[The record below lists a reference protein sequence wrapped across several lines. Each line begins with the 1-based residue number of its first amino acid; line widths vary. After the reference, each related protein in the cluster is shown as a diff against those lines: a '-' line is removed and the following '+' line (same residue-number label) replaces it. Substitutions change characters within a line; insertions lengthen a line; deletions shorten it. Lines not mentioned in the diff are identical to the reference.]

1 MAEATPNPAENDDN
15 PWKKLNVPVQ
25 DADTLRQE
33 AVEAHHDHLITEIE
47 TSEGPLATTLR
58 AVYDGQDIEYFMEK
72 LDARIKNHDHEIERM
87 CNYHYQG
94 FIDSIRELQQVSGDA
109 TKLKNNGMV
118 VSRKQELPIINIYI
132 KGTRLKQKDQFKYLG
147 SLISSDGRNNSE
159 VASRIAQAK
168 TNFQKMKTVL
178 TNKNISIRTR
188 RRALECYIEP
198 ILMYGC
204 EAWTISKQTQKKL
217 EATEMWFLRRMLRIS
232 WTAKKTNDTVL
243 EEAHTTRLLISKIRK
258 RQATFFGHVMR
269 REKLENLVTTGMLEG
284 KRSRGKQR
292 EKLIEGLTDW
302 LKAWKSLEA
311 IEATKD
317 RKKWRTMIANA
328 GEIQGL
334 NRDIQASCDPLLSKG
349 DQLVKCQK
357 VQKNVTQAIE
367 SLSLCLPVLEM
378 YGKLQEQMKSKRYY
392 PALKTLEQLEHTYL
406 PRVINHWFSQTMSEA
421 IPRLRERIKEASMT
435 ELKDFLESIRKHSA
449 KIGEVAM
456 RHAAEQNNMDP
467 KIAEKRVKKRRA
479 PPPPN
484 PFTGEVEHDPS
495 TPASDGDDNE
505 EELSAQDLVDFS
517 PVYRCLHIYTV
528 LGDKEKFESYYRA
541 QRWKQARLSLQ
552 PPPNMHESLDL
563 FKRYFHDI
571 IGFFVVED
579 HILHTTQGLV
589 TRSHMDELW
598 EKAVEKL
605 SATLRSTSARLV
617 SNGTAEQSC
626 KMAYLMLEV
635 KKLIVL
641 FCHTL
646 KGYGFSVGRL
656 LELLLEMRDRYS
668 VILSEQWVQ
677 VFNDIF
683 AEDNYTPI
691 MCETPEDY
699 LMVTSQF
706 PYKDKDLEKS
716 EYPRQIPFSQ
726 FVPSVFVQVK
736 EYINACLKFSA
747 DLHLSHT
754 EIDDMIRKSANQL
767 LMKTLGGCLSNLI
780 KKPKLSLLQLIQIS
794 INMNYLEKSCEYL
807 EEYISSIT
815 GAQKDSVHIARLHGS
830 AMFKD
835 ARSDAEQHIYQQLNL
850 KIDEFLDLASYDW
863 VMLESKG
870 QASSYLMDLIAF
882 LQSTFMSFTNLPI
895 FHTSWANYV

>member
-1 MAEATPNPAENDDN
+1 MMAEATPNPSENDDN
-15 PWKKLNVPVQ
+15 PWKKLSVPVQ

-72 LDARIKNHDHEIERM
+72 LGGRIKSHDHEIERM

-109 TKLKNNGMV
+109 TKLKV
-118 VSRKQELPIINIYI
+118 E
-132 KGTRLKQKDQFKYLG
+132 
-147 SLISSDGRNNSE
+147 
-159 VASRIAQAK
+159 
-168 TNFQKMKTVL
+168 
-178 TNKNISIRTR
+178 
-188 RRALECYIEP
+188 
-198 ILMYGC
+198 
-204 EAWTISKQTQKKL
+204 
-217 EATEMWFLRRMLRIS
+217 
-232 WTAKKTNDTVL
+232 
-243 EEAHTTRLLISKIRK
+243 
-258 RQATFFGHVMR
+258 
-269 REKLENLVTTGMLEG
+269 
-284 KRSRGKQR
+284 
-292 EKLIEGLTDW
+292 IEGLN
-302 LKAWKSLEA
+302 
-311 IEATKD
+311 
-317 RKKWRTMIANA
+317 R
-328 GEIQGL
+328 EIQT
-334 NRDIQASCDPLLSKG
+334 SCEPLLSKG

-406 PRVINHWFSQTMSEA
+406 PRVINHWFSQTMAEA

-467 KIAEKRVKKRRA
+467 KIAEKRMKKRRA

-484 PFTGEVEHDPS
+484 PFTGEVELP
-495 TPASDGDDNE
+495 TPTSDGDENE
-505 EELSAQDLVDFS
+505 EELSAQDLIDFS

-626 KMAYLMLEV
+626 KMANLMLEV

-699 LMVTSQF
+699 LIVTSQF
-706 PYKDKDLEKS
+706 PYKDKELERS

-726 FVPSVFVQVK
+726 FVPSVYVQVK

-830 AMFKD
+830 SMFKD
-835 ARSDAEQHIYQQLNL
+835 ARSDAEQHIYEQLNL

-863 VMLESKG
+863 NIMESKG

-882 LQSTFMSFTNLPI
+882 LQSTFMSFTNLPYI
-895 FHTSWANYV
+895 YEDDGGKVAKTACMSACQHIAVRLKALLEDNEIRQISMGALQQFNLDVMQCEQFAASEPVPDSNDGTLQMAFSDLRQILDLFINWDWSVYLADYGKQQSRYLRVPRTTAVNMLEKLNNADKKKNNLFTSLKKNERDKKKLIETVLKQLKVLENGAS

>member
-1 MAEATPNPAENDDN
+1 MRNVNNGKMAEATPSASGEEY
-15 PWKKLNVPVQ
+15 PWKRLNVSVQ

-58 AVYDGQDIEYFMEK
+58 AVYDGDEIDYFMEK
-72 LDARIKNHDHEIERM
+72 LDGRIKSHDHEIERM

-109 TKLKNNGMV
+109 TKLK
-118 VSRKQELPIINIYI
+118 
-132 KGTRLKQKDQFKYLG
+132 
-147 SLISSDGRNNSE
+147 
-159 VASRIAQAK
+159 
-168 TNFQKMKTVL
+168 
-178 TNKNISIRTR
+178 
-188 RRALECYIEP
+188 
-198 ILMYGC
+198 
-204 EAWTISKQTQKKL
+204 
-217 EATEMWFLRRMLRIS
+217 
-232 WTAKKTNDTVL
+232 
-243 EEAHTTRLLISKIRK
+243 
-258 RQATFFGHVMR
+258 
-269 REKLENLVTTGMLEG
+269 
-284 KRSRGKQR
+284 
-292 EKLIEGLTDW
+292 
-302 LKAWKSLEA
+302 
-311 IEATKD
+311 
-317 RKKWRTMIANA
+317 

-334 NRDIQASCDPLLSKG
+334 NRELQTSCDPLLSAG
-349 DQLVKCQK
+349 DELVKCRK

-406 PRVINHWFSQTMSEA
+406 PRVINHWFSQTMADA
-421 IPRLRERIKEASMT
+421 IPKLRERIKEASMT

-467 KIAEKRVKKRRA
+467 TIAKKKVKKRRA
-479 PPPPN
+479 PAPPN
-484 PFTGEVEHDPS
+484 PFTGEIDYEP
-495 TPASDGDDNE
+495 PRPPSDGEDAE

-528 LGDKEKFESYYRA
+528 LGDKEKFETYYRS

-552 PPPNMHESLDL
+552 PPSNMHESIDL

-598 EKAVEKL
+598 EKAVEKI
-605 SATLRSTSARLV
+605 SATLRSTS
-617 SNGTAEQSC
+617 QSC
-626 KMAYLMLEV
+626 KVASLMLEV

-668 VILSEQWVQ
+668 EILSEQWVE

-691 MCETPEDY
+691 FCDSPDDY
-699 LMVTSQF
+699 TIITSQF
-706 PYKDKDLEKS
+706 PYRDKDLEQS
-716 EYPRQIPFSQ
+716 DYPRQFPFSQ
-726 FVPSVFVQVK
+726 FVPSIYVQVK

-767 LMKTLGGCLSNLI
+767 LTKTLGGCLSSLI
-780 KKPKLSLLQLIQIS
+780 KKPNLSLLQLIQIS

-815 GAQKDSVHIARLHGS
+815 GAEKDSVHIARLHGS
-830 AMFKD
+830 SMFKD
-835 ARSDAEQHIYQQLNL
+835 ARSDAEQHIYEQLNL

-863 VMLESKG
+863 TVQESRG
-870 QASSYLMDLIAF
+870 QASSYLMDLVAF
-882 LQSTFMSFTNLPI
+882 LQSTFMSFTNLPEKVAKTACMSACQHI
-895 FHTSWANYV
+895 ASRLMALLQDNDIRQLSMGALQQFNLDVMQCEQFAASEPVPDSNDGTLQMAFTDLRQLLDLFINWDWSVYLADFGKQQARYLRVPRHTAISLLEKLNNADKKKNNLLQSLKKNEREKKKLIDTVLKQLKVLENGTT

>member
-1 MAEATPNPAENDDN
+1 MVMMAEATPNPTENDDN

-72 LDARIKNHDHEIERM
+72 LGDRIKSHDLEIERM

-109 TKLKNNGMV
+109 TKLKV
-118 VSRKQELPIINIYI
+118 E
-132 KGTRLKQKDQFKYLG
+132 
-147 SLISSDGRNNSE
+147 
-159 VASRIAQAK
+159 
-168 TNFQKMKTVL
+168 
-178 TNKNISIRTR
+178 
-188 RRALECYIEP
+188 
-198 ILMYGC
+198 
-204 EAWTISKQTQKKL
+204 
-217 EATEMWFLRRMLRIS
+217 
-232 WTAKKTNDTVL
+232 
-243 EEAHTTRLLISKIRK
+243 
-258 RQATFFGHVMR
+258 
-269 REKLENLVTTGMLEG
+269 
-284 KRSRGKQR
+284 
-292 EKLIEGLTDW
+292 IEGLN
-302 LKAWKSLEA
+302 
-311 IEATKD
+311 
-317 RKKWRTMIANA
+317 R
-328 GEIQGL
+328 EIKT
-334 NRDIQASCDPLLSKG
+334 SCDPLLSKG

-367 SLSLCLPVLEM
+367 SLSMCLPVLEM

-406 PRVINHWFSQTMSEA
+406 PRVINHWFSQTMAEA

-467 KIAEKRVKKRRA
+467 KIAEKRVKKKRA

-484 PFTGEVEHDPS
+484 PFTGEVDLP
-495 TPASDGDDNE
+495 TPTSDGDDNE
-505 EELSAQDLVDFS
+505 EELSAQDLIDFS

-605 SATLRSTSARLV
+605 SATLRSTS
-617 SNGTAEQSC
+617 QSC
-626 KMAYLMLEV
+626 KMATLMLEV

-656 LELLLEMRDRYS
+656 LELLLEMRYS

-699 LMVTSQF
+699 LIVTSQF
-706 PYKDKDLEKS
+706 PYKDKELERS
-716 EYPRQIPFSQ
+716 DYPRQIPFSQ
-726 FVPSVFVQVK
+726 FVPSVYVQVK

-815 GAQKDSVHIARLHGS
+815 G
-830 AMFKD
+830 
-835 ARSDAEQHIYQQLNL
+835 
-850 KIDEFLDLASYDW
+850 
-863 VMLESKG
+863 
-870 QASSYLMDLIAF
+870 
-882 LQSTFMSFTNLPI
+882 
-895 FHTSWANYV
+895 

>member
-1 MAEATPNPAENDDN
+1 MMAEATPNPSENDDN
-15 PWKKLNVPVQ
+15 PWKKLSVPVQ

-72 LDARIKNHDHEIERM
+72 LGGRIKSHDHEIERM

-109 TKLKNNGMV
+109 TKLKV
-118 VSRKQELPIINIYI
+118 E
-132 KGTRLKQKDQFKYLG
+132 
-147 SLISSDGRNNSE
+147 
-159 VASRIAQAK
+159 
-168 TNFQKMKTVL
+168 
-178 TNKNISIRTR
+178 
-188 RRALECYIEP
+188 
-198 ILMYGC
+198 
-204 EAWTISKQTQKKL
+204 
-217 EATEMWFLRRMLRIS
+217 
-232 WTAKKTNDTVL
+232 
-243 EEAHTTRLLISKIRK
+243 
-258 RQATFFGHVMR
+258 
-269 REKLENLVTTGMLEG
+269 
-284 KRSRGKQR
+284 
-292 EKLIEGLTDW
+292 IEGLN
-302 LKAWKSLEA
+302 
-311 IEATKD
+311 
-317 RKKWRTMIANA
+317 R
-328 GEIQGL
+328 EIQT
-334 NRDIQASCDPLLSKG
+334 SCEPLLSKG

-406 PRVINHWFSQTMSEA
+406 PRVINHWFSQTMAEA

-467 KIAEKRVKKRRA
+467 KIAEKRMKKRRA

-484 PFTGEVEHDPS
+484 PFTGEVELP
-495 TPASDGDDNE
+495 TPTSDGDENE
-505 EELSAQDLVDFS
+505 EELSAQDLIDFS

-617 SNGTAEQSC
+617 SNGTAEGKHFQDMQSSFAESSDEQLDTDEDSEDSDEEPSIKQSC
-626 KMAYLMLEV
+626 KMANLMLEV

-699 LMVTSQF
+699 LIVTSQF
-706 PYKDKDLEKS
+706 PYKDKELERS

-726 FVPSVFVQVK
+726 FVPSVYVQVK

-830 AMFKD
+830 SMFKD
-835 ARSDAEQHIYQQLNL
+835 ARSDAEQHIYEQLNL

-863 VMLESKG
+863 NIMESKG

-882 LQSTFMSFTNLPI
+882 LQSTFMSFTNLPGKVAKTACMSACQHI
-895 FHTSWANYV
+895 AVRLKALLEDNEIRQISMGALQQFNLDVMQCEQFAASEPVPDSNDGTLQMAFSDLRQILDLFINWDWSVYLADYGKQQSRYLRVPRTTAVNMLEKLNNADKKKNNLFTSLKKNERDKKKLIETVLKQLKVLENGAS

>member
-1 MAEATPNPAENDDN
+1 AEATPNPAESDDN

-72 LDARIKNHDHEIERM
+72 LGDRIKSHDHEIERM

-109 TKLKNNGMV
+109 TKLKV
-118 VSRKQELPIINIYI
+118 E
-132 KGTRLKQKDQFKYLG
+132 
-147 SLISSDGRNNSE
+147 
-159 VASRIAQAK
+159 
-168 TNFQKMKTVL
+168 
-178 TNKNISIRTR
+178 
-188 RRALECYIEP
+188 
-198 ILMYGC
+198 
-204 EAWTISKQTQKKL
+204 
-217 EATEMWFLRRMLRIS
+217 
-232 WTAKKTNDTVL
+232 
-243 EEAHTTRLLISKIRK
+243 
-258 RQATFFGHVMR
+258 
-269 REKLENLVTTGMLEG
+269 
-284 KRSRGKQR
+284 
-292 EKLIEGLTDW
+292 IEGLN
-302 LKAWKSLEA
+302 
-311 IEATKD
+311 
-317 RKKWRTMIANA
+317 R
-328 GEIQGL
+328 EIQT
-334 NRDIQASCDPLLSKG
+334 SCEPLLSKG

-406 PRVINHWFSQTMSEA
+406 PRVINHWFSQTMAEA

-484 PFTGEVEHDPS
+484 PFTGEVDLP
-495 TPASDGDDNE
+495 TPTSDGDENE
-505 EELSAQDLVDFS
+505 EELSAQDLIDFS

-617 SNGTAEQSC
+617 SNGTEEGKHLQDMQSSSVESSDEQVETDEETEDSDEEPSVKQSC
-626 KMAYLMLEV
+626 KMANLMLEV

-691 MCETPEDY
+691 MCESPEDY
-699 LMVTSQF
+699 LIVTSQF
-706 PYKDKDLEKS
+706 PYKDKDLERTD
-716 EYPRQIPFSQ
+716 YPRQIPFSQ
-726 FVPSVFVQVK
+726 FVPSVYVQVK

-835 ARSDAEQHIYQQLNL
+835 ARSDAEQHIYEQLNL

-863 VMLESKG
+863 NIMESKG

-882 LQSTFMSFTNLPI
+882 LQSTFMSFTNLPGKVAKTACMSACQHI
-895 FHTSWANYV
+895 AVRLKALLEDNEIRQVSMGALQQFNLDVMQCEQFAASEPVPDSNDGTLQMAFSDLRQILDLFINWDWSVYLADYGKQQSRYLRVPRTTAVNMLEKLNNADKKKNNLFTSLKKNERDKKKLIETVLKQLKVLENGAS